1 MDHTL
6 VVRLF
11 AEFFGT
17 ALLVIL
23 GNGSVA
29 NTELQSAKG
38 FGTGWLNIA
47 VGYGAGVAIPALAFG
62 AYSAQ
67 INPAFTL
74 ALATTG
80 HFPWSEVAPYILAQ
94 VLGAIVGQLVVVL
107 VYTPYFRRTTNEE
120 AFFASFATTNA
131 ADNKW
136 NGFWNEFFGT
146 FILVLAAL
154 GITEAVAYK
163 GIAGLGLGILVAT
176 LVTSMGGA
184 TGPGLNP
191 ARDFGPRLV
200 HQMLTF
206 KHKGSS
212 HWDYAFIPVLAPIM
226 GAIVAALIW
235 YNVFA

>member
-1 MDHTL
+1 MDHSF

-23 GNGSVA
+23 GNGAVA

-62 AYSAQ
+62 AFSAQ

-74 ALATTG
+74 ALAVTG
-80 HFPWSEVAPYILAQ
+80 HFPWAEVAPYILVQ
-94 VLGAIVGQLVVVL
+94 VLGAMVGQLVVVL
-107 VYTPYFRRTTNEE
+107 VYTPYFRRTTNDE
-120 AFFASFATTNA
+120 AFFAPFATTNA

-146 FILVLAAL
+146 FILVIGAL
-154 GITEAVAYK
+154 GITEAAAYK
-163 GIAGLGLGILVAT
+163 GIAGLGLGVLVAT

-200 HQMLTF
+200 HQFLTF

-212 HWDYAFIPVLAPIM
+212 HWDYAAIPVVAPIL
-226 GAIVAALIW
+226 GAIVAAMIW
-235 YNVFA
+235 YGAFA